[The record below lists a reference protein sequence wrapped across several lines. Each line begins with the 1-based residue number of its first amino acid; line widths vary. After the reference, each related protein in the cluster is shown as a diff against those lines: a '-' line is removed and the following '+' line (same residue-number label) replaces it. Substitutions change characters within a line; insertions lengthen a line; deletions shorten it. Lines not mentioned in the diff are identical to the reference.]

1 MQSIQDLN
9 YVKTERWHKYFFTD
23 PVELHIFADAS
34 EKAYG
39 TLVYIKTINY
49 GSISCNFVLTKS
61 RLTPINKPSLTIPRL
76 ELEASLIAA
85 RLFKTIVQEIK
96 IPVSK
101 ISLWSDST
109 TVVSMSKTEK
119 HNLRNMFYGVHT
131 KLILSQTLKIGI
143 ILKLILM

>member
-1 MQSIQDLN
+1 M
-9 YVKTERWHKYFFTD
+9 
-23 PVELHIFADAS
+23 
-34 EKAYG
+34 
-39 TLVYIKTINY
+39 
-49 GSISCNFVLTKS
+49 LTKS

-109 TVVSMSKTEK
+109 TVVRMSKTEK
-119 HNLRNMFYGVHT
+119 HNLRNMFCGVQT